1 MKRIFL
7 VAFVFMIVL
16 IFLIVLKDSEP
27 PTTIWD
33 IAYDVD
39 SWHGYTVYLKEG
51 KSYETYLVLVGDY
64 DNGVLL
70 LREHVLDE
78 EVCFRD
84 TKSYGSNG
92 SYYPASDIDT
102 YLNTTF
108 YNSLPFELRQLIL
121 DTTIEVISLEG
132 VDTAREITEQ
142 IKRKV
147 FLLSAK
153 EINARSRMA
162 NPEGSVISYF
172 ETTGSYIATN
182 KDGKKRNYWLRS
194 TYQVDDV
201 HAWVVDYEGG
211 RGPAAVS
218 IILGVRPAFCIDK
231 NTPIKKSSTQIEG
244 KTVYFLDME

>member
-1 MKRIFL
+1 MKKIL
-7 VAFVFMIVL
+7 LPAFVLIVVL
-16 IFLIVLKDSEP
+16 IVFNDSEP

-33 IAYDVD
+33 IAYDVN
-39 SWHGYTVYLKEG
+39 SRHGYTVYLKEG
-51 KSYETYLVLVGDY
+51 DFYESYLVLVGDY
-64 DNGVLL
+64 DKGVLL

-121 DTTIEVISLEG
+121 DTTIDVTSLEG
-132 VDTAREITEQ
+132 VYTAAKITEQ

-147 FLLSAK
+147 FLLSATELNK
-153 EINARSRMA
+153 RSIVI
-162 NPEGSVISYF
+162 NPEGSIISYF
-172 ETTGSYIATN
+172 KTTGNYTATN

-194 TYQVDDV
+194 AYQEDDV

-218 IILGVRPAFCIDK
+218 IILAVRPAFCIDK
-231 NTPIKKSSTQIEG
+231 STAIKESNSLIEG
-244 KTVYFLDME
+244 KTVYLLDMK